1 MKSFN
6 HYILPVLIA
15 FCFVVYSGKQK
26 LYMKEKLPVLTPVK
40 YKHKIRLNRPEPA
53 RLPAD
58 TLRKADTLKM
68 QSEHPRMD
76 YKLFKK
82 TLYLHRNTF
91 IA

>member
-1 MKSFN
+1 MKIVTR
-6 HYILPVLIA
+6 YILPVLIA
-15 FCFVVYSGKQK
+15 SCFIVYSGKQS
-26 LYMKEKLPVLTPVK
+26 LYTKDKQPVLIPVK
-40 YKHKIRLNRPEPA
+40 YKEKKHSSSPA
-53 RLPAD
+53 AMPVD